1 MAQSLPKTYM
11 KYMVVQIRFTQVELV
26 GKPCGAQQ
34 TGLAGAGLGKH
45 FALINS
51 KMKFWNVGLV
61 NKKEPKKKNP
71 ISQILFNYHELK
83 HPVQLVVLVFS
94 HLKIN
99 KCRILKTSINT

>member
-1 MAQSLPKTYM
+1 M
-11 KYMVVQIRFTQVELV
+11 
-26 GKPCGAQQ
+26 
-34 TGLAGAGLGKH
+34 
-45 FALINS
+45 
-51 KMKFWNVGLV
+51 GLV

-99 KCRILKTSINT
+99 KYKILKTSINT